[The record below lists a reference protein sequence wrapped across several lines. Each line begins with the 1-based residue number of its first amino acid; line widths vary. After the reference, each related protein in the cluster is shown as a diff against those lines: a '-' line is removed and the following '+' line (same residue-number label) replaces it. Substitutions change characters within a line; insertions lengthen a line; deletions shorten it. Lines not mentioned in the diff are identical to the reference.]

1 MFQSSPLIAEGRNKL
16 AELKAQ
22 YLGMFQSSPL
32 IAEGR
37 NVACSGYLMTGI
49 CFNPRPSSLRGA
61 TVRAQQAVFTEIL
74 VRLTRTGAR
83 TCFRASIGF
92 PIGLRRPDNSLTYRP
107 REHPR
112 KLTIARG
119 SRNRART

>member
-1 MFQSSPLIAEGRNKL
+1 MGYTRADLDAAVEKGKTTIEQAKIDIASFDNRLTRIESAL
-16 AELKAQ
+16 A
-22 YLGMFQSSPL
+22 G
-32 IAEGR
+32 
-37 NVACSGYLMTGI
+37 
-49 CFNPRPSSLRGA
+49 FNPRPSSLRGA